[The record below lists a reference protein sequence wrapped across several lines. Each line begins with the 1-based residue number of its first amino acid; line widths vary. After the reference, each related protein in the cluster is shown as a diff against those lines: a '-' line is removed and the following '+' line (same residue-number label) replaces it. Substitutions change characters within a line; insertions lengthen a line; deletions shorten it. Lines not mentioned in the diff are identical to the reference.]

1 MKSKGSLN
9 TLNDLPLV
17 TIVIVNLDGREYLGE
32 CLGSLEK
39 LTYPRDKT
47 QVILVDNGS
56 SDGSCEWVRKNYS
69 WVEVMQNGQNLGF
82 TRAINQGAKKSKGE
96 YLAFLNNDTRVDP
109 NWLQELVEPARTNPE
124 VVCVGSKILNWDG
137 KTIDFV
143 QAALSFYG
151 HGFKIDAGSAD
162 IKKKGRVAPILF
174 ASGGAMLVDKK
185 IYLES
190 GGFDEDYFAFFEDVD
205 FGWRL
210 WVLGHKVVLAP
221 NSLVYHRHHGTARK
235 YGYEKERL
243 LLERNALYTIIKN
256 YAQESLDRIL
266 PAALLLTAKRGMVE
280 ADIDRETYSYNSES
294 KNDNEVVSKL
304 AMSHFLALEDFTREI
319 PALLKKRAAIQN
331 NRKRSDAAIFALF
344 KEPFRSN
351 VFHPSYVEA
360 QEQLTD
366 SFKVKEVMGRKN
378 RVLIISNDT
387 VAKKMAG
394 PGIRCFEFAN
404 ALSQKHDV
412 ILATPN
418 TTDLEVDGFEIK
430 TYNARILKTLS
441 RWSDVIICQG
451 FVLHHFPFLKRVHKP
466 LVVDVYDPFT
476 LELLELFKFRDYK
489 DRIKIHQDN
498 LRVLNDQ
505 LLAGDFFICASE
517 KQRDFW
523 IGMLSSLNRINP
535 CTYDRDKTL
544 RNLIDVV
551 PFGVPALAPDHSK
564 QSLKGRFKTIS
575 ENDKVILWGGG
586 IYNWF
591 DPITLIKAMKKVT
604 AQRDDVKLFFMGLD
618 HPNPDVPEM
627 KMSVD
632 AVNLSK
638 NLDLYDKHIFFNYGW
653 VSYEERQNYLLEA
666 DIGISTHLE
675 HIETDFSFR
684 TRLLDYIWA
693 GLPIVTTQGDS
704 MSELVEQNILG
715 KTVPPEDV
723 ERLSTAL
730 MELIEDPKL
739 LSKMS
744 ENLRQI
750 ASRFSWDKVTEPLD
764 RFCDDPKIA
773 PDKEESVSL
782 VLVDQE
788 KEKKYL
794 ADLPSRSSFYYIKR
808 FVFHFRN
815 GGLKGVIFHGRDLLR
830 RLRASN

>member
-294 KNDNEVVSKL
+294 KNDN
-304 AMSHFLALEDFTREI
+304 
-319 PALLKKRAAIQN
+319 
-331 NRKRSDAAIFALF
+331 
-344 KEPFRSN
+344 
-351 VFHPSYVEA
+351 
-360 QEQLTD
+360 
-366 SFKVKEVMGRKN
+366 
-378 RVLIISNDT
+378 
-387 VAKKMAG
+387 
-394 PGIRCFEFAN
+394 
-404 ALSQKHDV
+404 
-412 ILATPN
+412 
-418 TTDLEVDGFEIK
+418 
-430 TYNARILKTLS
+430 
-441 RWSDVIICQG
+441 
-451 FVLHHFPFLKRVHKP
+451 
-466 LVVDVYDPFT
+466 
-476 LELLELFKFRDYK
+476 
-489 DRIKIHQDN
+489 
-498 LRVLNDQ
+498 
-505 LLAGDFFICASE
+505 
-517 KQRDFW
+517 
-523 IGMLSSLNRINP
+523 
-535 CTYDRDKTL
+535 
-544 RNLIDVV
+544 
-551 PFGVPALAPDHSK
+551 
-564 QSLKGRFKTIS
+564 
-575 ENDKVILWGGG
+575 
-586 IYNWF
+586 
-591 DPITLIKAMKKVT
+591 
-604 AQRDDVKLFFMGLD
+604 
-618 HPNPDVPEM
+618 
-627 KMSVD
+627 
-632 AVNLSK
+632 
-638 NLDLYDKHIFFNYGW
+638 
-653 VSYEERQNYLLEA
+653 
-666 DIGISTHLE
+666 
-675 HIETDFSFR
+675 
-684 TRLLDYIWA
+684 
-693 GLPIVTTQGDS
+693 
-704 MSELVEQNILG
+704 
-715 KTVPPEDV
+715 
-723 ERLSTAL
+723 
-730 MELIEDPKL
+730 
-739 LSKMS
+739 
-744 ENLRQI
+744 
-750 ASRFSWDKVTEPLD
+750 
-764 RFCDDPKIA
+764 
-773 PDKEESVSL
+773 
-782 VLVDQE
+782 
-788 KEKKYL
+788 
-794 ADLPSRSSFYYIKR
+794 
-808 FVFHFRN
+808 
-815 GGLKGVIFHGRDLLR
+815 
-830 RLRASN
+830 